1 MFLTALSM
9 KLKVNS
15 EEFLMKREEFLE
27 FVLVEFLLFL
37 TTFQVK
43 VKNSSLS
50 FKSCYSS
57 LLLIAEE
64 LLFFTFA

>member
-27 FVLVEFLLFL
+27 FVLVEFLLLGIPYNFSGESEKFL
-37 TTFQVK
+37 TV
-43 VKNSSLS
+43 
-50 FKSCYSS
+50 
-57 LLLIAEE
+57 I
-64 LLFFTFA
+64 